1 VCVLPCSSFS
11 QEDVG
16 LRRGRPLYL
25 SAERFARVQQL
36 WREHQVAKEVTRI
49 RISSERVI
57 RESYY

>member
-1 VCVLPCSSFS
+1 VS

-16 LRRGRPLYL
+16 LRRGRPLHL
-25 SAERFARVQQL
+25 RAERMERVQQL

-49 RISSERVI
+49 RISSDRVI